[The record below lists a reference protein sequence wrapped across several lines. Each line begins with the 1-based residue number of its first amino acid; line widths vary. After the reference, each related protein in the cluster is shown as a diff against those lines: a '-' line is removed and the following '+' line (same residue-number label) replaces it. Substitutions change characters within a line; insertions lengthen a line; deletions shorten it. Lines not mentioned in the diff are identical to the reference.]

1 MRRDRETER
10 ESESELDLKKKT
22 TNKLKKG
29 PEDGVFGQKVRETKR
44 KALKAEAATSGK
56 KKFTQM
62 FSAEPQQSHGHIT
75 DDAAA

>member
-56 KKFTQM
+56 KKKVHSDVFCRATTVTW
-62 FSAEPQQSHGHIT
+62 AHHR
-75 DDAAA
+75 